1 MAYYNR
7 TREIHRKVRV
17 VEPIPGKNEV
27 DKWKFKGDKIEN
39 WPETD
44 SAKARNR
51 NGAMYKA
58 NESHKVLYVKN
69 ADGDLDGNKFLITV
83 PSHFFDTEGN
93 FRATPLYSKDEVIIV
108 KYTGDGTTG
117 CAVEWIDININER
130 GGGGDG
136 GGTVEEIGCAK
147 WS

>member
-1 MAYYNR
+1 MSYYNEK
-7 TREIHRKVRV
+7 REIHRKVRV

-27 DKWKFKGDKIEN
+27 DKWKFKDDRIET
-39 WPETD
+39 WPL
-44 SAKARNR
+44 SAGKHRGKSGPKYRAD
-51 NGAMYKA
+51 
-58 NESHKVLYVKN
+58 ESHKVVYVKN
-69 ADGDLDGNKFLITV
+69 VDDNFDGNKFLVTV

-93 FRATPLYSKDEVIIV
+93 FRATPLYSKDEVIII
-108 KYTGDGTTG
+108 KYTGNGTTG